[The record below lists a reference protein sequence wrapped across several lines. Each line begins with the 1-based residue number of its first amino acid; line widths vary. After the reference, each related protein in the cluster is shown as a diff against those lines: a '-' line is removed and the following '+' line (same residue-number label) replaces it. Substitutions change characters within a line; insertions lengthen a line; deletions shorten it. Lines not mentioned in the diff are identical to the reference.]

1 MTSTTICAPLPRR
14 WGCIGKV
21 TIFAPWGAACGGRAN
36 IAASAP
42 SGCGLPSPGGSI
54 IQQFSALSEPAGR
67 SLPPRRPAHF
77 DRRAFHRP
85 RPKHNFSISLNQW
98 IAAPEIV
105 SVSIVGL
112 RPQVAARR
120 APRALYQAEQL
131 YNYFGSFEPAAA
143 DYNSSMIFRLYQSR
157 AGRSLP
163 QRRPASSMQSPQA
176 ATPGSGK
183 QLRPGCRR
191 QKTGSAS

>member
-67 SLPPRRPAHF
+67 SLPPRRPASLHSRKPPQVTTRARSIQYLRISGAQPAERTQILRASAPQRLRPAEPEGSISSRIAIISF
-77 DRRAFHRP
+77 GSSEPAGPRLPSGTTDAYISPIRRRAKGITH
-85 RPKHNFSISLNQW
+85 
-98 IAAPEIV
+98 
-105 SVSIVGL
+105 
-112 RPQVAARR
+112 
-120 APRALYQAEQL
+120 
-131 YNYFGSFEPAAA
+131 
-143 DYNSSMIFRLYQSR
+143 
-157 AGRSLP
+157 AGACCF
-163 QRRPASSMQSPQA
+163 ASSS
-176 ATPGSGK
+176 
-183 QLRPGCRR
+183 RI
-191 QKTGSAS
+191 